1 MNIALITAG
10 GIGSRM
16 NQEIPKQ
23 FIHVNNKPVIIY
35 TLEAFEKNPNIDA
48 IIVAVLKNWENV
60 LWAYAKQYNINKLK
74 WVVIGGRSG
83 HESIYNCLEKL
94 RNEHVPTDSVIM
106 IHDGNRPLI
115 SQDIIADS
123 LATYEKYG
131 SAVAAI
137 PCVEVVFKS
146 QDKVSSCDYLN
157 RDELFRTQTPHTY
170 PLKSLLDA
178 HKKWK
183 ERKLPEMPATC
194 ALMNSL
200 GEKIYFS
207 KGSEKNLKI
216 TTMDDLDI
224 FKALISAK
232 DI

>member
-23 FIHVNNKPVIIY
+23 FLHVNNKPIIIY

-48 IIVAVLKNWENV
+48 IIVAVLKNWENF
-60 LWAYAKQYNINKLK
+60 LWAYAKQYHITKLK
-74 WVVIGGRSG
+74 WVVVGGRSG
-83 HESIYNCLEKL
+83 HESIHNCLAKL
-94 RNEHVPTDSVIM
+94 NSEHVPNDSVIM

-137 PCVEVVFKS
+137 PCVEVVFRS
-146 QDKVSSCDYLN
+146 QDKISSNEYLD

-170 PLKSLLDA
+170 SLKTLLDA
-178 HKKWK
+178 HEKWR
-183 ERKLPEMPATC
+183 EANLPEMPATC

-224 FKALISAK
+224 FKALINSI
-232 DI
+232 DV

>member
-1 MNIALITAG
+1 M
-10 GIGSRM
+10 
-16 NQEIPKQ
+16 K
-23 FIHVNNKPVIIY
+23 
-35 TLEAFEKNPNIDA
+35 
-48 IIVAVLKNWENV
+48 
-60 LWAYAKQYNINKLK
+60 
-74 WVVIGGRSG
+74 
-83 HESIYNCLEKL
+83 
-94 RNEHVPTDSVIM
+94 
-106 IHDGNRPLI
+106 
-115 SQDIIADS
+115 
-123 LATYEKYG
+123 
-131 SAVAAI
+131 
-137 PCVEVVFKS
+137 
-146 QDKVSSCDYLN
+146 DKVSSCEYLN